1 MAEKNWTES
10 ELKNLIKDVMKQEL
24 KDVKSDIDS
33 LKKEQKK
40 LTDEDKVRQI
50 VRSTIVNMYKFLWQK
65 SSNYIN
71 QI

>member
-1 MAEKNWTES
+1 MADKNWTES
-10 ELKNLIKDVMKQEL
+10 ELKNLIKDVIKQGL
-24 KDVKSDIDS
+24 KDVKSDIDTI
-33 LKKEQKK
+33 KKEQKK

>member
-1 MAEKNWTES
+1 MADKNWTES